1 MKVRYYIFISAA
13 VLLSGCNDFLDK
25 VPDNSKGQ
33 NWYNAKTI
41 SELLVSAYPNRAYV
55 EFCEAMSDNAED
67 KGVAIQ
73 SDRAVEE
80 SFKWKDVSYT
90 LAGFPYRLLEFML

>member
-13 VLLSGCNDFLDK
+13 VLVSGCNDFLDK
-25 VPDNSKGQ
+25 VPDNS
-33 NWYNAKTI
+33 
-41 SELLVSAYPNRAYV
+41 AYPNRDYV

-90 LAGFPYRLLEFML
+90 LQDSPTGYWS

>member
-25 VPDNSKGQ
+25 VPDNRTELD
-33 NWYNAKTI
+33 NAKTI

-90 LAGFPYRLLEFML
+90 LQDSPTGYWSSCY